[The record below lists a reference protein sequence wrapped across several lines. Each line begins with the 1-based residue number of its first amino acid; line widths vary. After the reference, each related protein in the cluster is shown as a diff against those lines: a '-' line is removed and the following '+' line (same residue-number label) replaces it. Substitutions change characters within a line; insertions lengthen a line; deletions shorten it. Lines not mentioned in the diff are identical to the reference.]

1 MKIGVFSKLFGLGTV
16 VALAFVISCGKK
28 DGSSSSGLTA
38 PMATPP
44 PSTATAIR
52 DDASLFRLIT
62 QTEPFGS
69 YTVFP
74 NTEEFTSGR
83 LNGSEAHRTIVRV
96 SVNSRAAGAL
106 QNGKLP
112 SGGQFPDGSIIFKE
126 IRPSNGAPA
135 SVYAVMYKDSSSAL
149 AGNGWLWAEFSPSGT
164 VAYSISNRGSVCT
177 SCHLREQGPQNDSV
191 RTFERQLR

>member
-1 MKIGVFSKLFGLGTV
+1 MKIGVFSILFGLGTLV
-16 VALAFVISCGKK
+16 VLALVISCGKQ
-28 DGSSSSGLTA
+28 DGSSSSGPTA
-38 PMATPP
+38 PT
-44 PSTATAIR
+44 PSTATAIG

-69 YTVFP
+69 YTLFP

-96 SVNSRAAGAL
+96 SLNSRAAGAL

-112 SGGQFPDGSIIFKE
+112 SGGKFPDGSIIFKE
-126 IRPSNGAPA
+126 VRSSNAAPA
-135 SVYAVMYKDSSSAL
+135 SVYAVMYKGSSSAL
-149 AGNGWLWAEFSPSGT
+149 AGNGWLWAEFSPNGT